1 MNSSNTVFF
10 HIVTSTTSSSLIL
23 PSYNSTCFLPLLVC
37 NVEKWCQDF
46 YLNHSA
52 LLMADALRTELANTL
67 KRIEL
72 PVSVPAFGSRSNT
85 LNIKRA
91 LLAGFFMQVK

>member
-1 MNSSNTVFF
+1 M
-10 HIVTSTTSSSLIL
+10 HLL
-23 PSYNSTCFLPLLVC
+23 MTCAPLLIDC

-46 YLNHSA
+46 YLNHAA
-52 LLMADALRTELANTL
+52 LLMADTLRIELSDTL

-72 PVSVPAFGSRSNT
+72 PISVPAFGSRTNT

-91 LLAGFFMQVK
+91 LLAGFFMQVRYWKTFYVFAFNLQTVLK